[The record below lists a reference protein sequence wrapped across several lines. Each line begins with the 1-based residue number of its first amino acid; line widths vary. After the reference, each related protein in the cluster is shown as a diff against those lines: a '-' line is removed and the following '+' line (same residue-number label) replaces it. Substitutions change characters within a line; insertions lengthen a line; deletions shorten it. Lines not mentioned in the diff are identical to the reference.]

1 MGSLA
6 GHHEE
11 LTDEEVFTAGIV
23 QEGVVLAAE
32 EGLER
37 ILGWERQEET
47 QTGGPQS
54 WLSVDM
60 AGTSAQL
67 GTSSSEDP
75 PHLTL
80 IQAAKGL
87 PEQVLKG
94 RGGVGRRDTRRAHPH
109 LLLLLPHLPPHPP
122 NDLSPSVTP
131 RVNGPTLLSLKSAGA
146 TGDGDS
152 PGACSREALP
162 RALCSE
168 PHPEAEAGSPSY
180 PLFPSLGSVGHED
193 GGFQLSRRD
202 DRAPGPQGED
212 GVPAAE
218 GWL

>member
-94 RGGVGRRDTRRAHPH
+94 RAGWGGGIHEEPTPTCCCCSHIYRHTRLMTYHP
-109 LLLLLPHLPPHPP
+109 L
-122 NDLSPSVTP
+122 
-131 RVNGPTLLSLKSAGA
+131 
-146 TGDGDS
+146 
-152 PGACSREALP
+152 
-162 RALCSE
+162 
-168 PHPEAEAGSPSY
+168 
-180 PLFPSLGSVGHED
+180 
-193 GGFQLSRRD
+193 
-202 DRAPGPQGED
+202 
-212 GVPAAE
+212 
-218 GWL
+218 